1 MLNENELN
9 LKETIFLMIDS
20 NLDGKLSEYLQNQ
33 SNHNQYFPIWEF
45 FDDSNNSILSKLI
58 FKEFYKDFDYVFNY
72 IKQNINDQKKF
83 TDYLNNKNKSGI
95 SCIFFAS
102 FRGNIKIISKL
113 IKHNTNFR
121 EKSQK
126 GLNILHFAAQGDQ
139 TNSLVY
145 FKEKYDFD
153 IESKDDS
160 HSTPLHWACYNGSKK
175 VVEFLLSWN
184 ANENIQD
191 INGNTPLHMAILSKN
206 EHIIKKLLRK
216 GANLKIKNNN
226 GESPL
231 DLAKKKK
238 YKKIINIL
246 NGKTYC
252 FKCIIIKTPT
262 KKIEKSI
269 LNIIYF
275 FIIYFIQILGFLIFL
290 LPLINEAEI
299 YIFISSIFIVFLLY
313 FILLCKKSSFN
324 KNEYKNEKNLLKIIE
339 NGENINDYCPKC
351 LIKKKKFTV
360 HCFICDVCIEDFDH
374 HCYWINKCVGEKNY
388 KFFVLFLVINLINII
403 FYLYIDFINVKKDYN
418 LNDLK
423 NIIDKIKFLKTVYEK
438 KYVKIIYFCFNIFC
452 CLFFGIF
459 LMILILIQIRNYV
472 YNLKLYKKNNENE
485 NNIDFED
492 DENKKRLL
500 NEEDECNL

>member
-1 MLNENELN
+1 
-9 LKETIFLMIDS
+9 
-20 NLDGKLSEYLQNQ
+20 
-33 SNHNQYFPIWEF
+33 
-45 FDDSNNSILSKLI
+45 
-58 FKEFYKDFDYVFNY
+58 
-72 IKQNINDQKKF
+72 
-83 TDYLNNKNKSGI
+83 
-95 SCIFFAS
+95 
-102 FRGNIKIISKL
+102 
-113 IKHNTNFR
+113 
-121 EKSQK
+121 
-126 GLNILHFAAQGDQ
+126 
-139 TNSLVY
+139 
-145 FKEKYDFD
+145 
-153 IESKDDS
+153 
-160 HSTPLHWACYNGSKK
+160 
-175 VVEFLLSWN
+175 
-184 ANENIQD
+184 
-191 INGNTPLHMAILSKN
+191 MAILSKN

-290 LPLINEAEI
+290 LPLINEIEI
-299 YIFISSIFIVFLLY
+299 YIFISSILIVFLLY

-324 KNEYKNEKNLLKIIE
+324 QNEYKNEKNLLKIIE

-388 KFFVLFLVINLINII
+388 KIFILFLVFNLFNII
-403 FYLYIDFINVKKDYN
+403 FNLYIDFIYMKKDYN
-418 LNDLK
+418 LHDLK
-423 NIIDKIKFLKTVYEK
+423 NIIDKIKFLKNVYAK
-438 KYVKIIYFCFNIFC
+438 KYYKIIYFCINIFFS
-452 CLFFGIF
+452 LFFGIF
-459 LMILILIQIRNYV
+459 LIILISIQFRNYV
-472 YNLKLYKKNNENE
+472 YNLKLYKKNNENNE
-485 NNIDFED
+485 NFDFED